1 MRSFDHCTV
10 LDHMAVETPISQSKN
25 RKRWVSPEQ
34 IDDDDDDVS
43 SVTSFDDSV
52 SEGSEDDEYVLRTV
66 TSLRHHCL
74 HLLQDQEEMSLMKQG
89 RLRGN
94 FCNPPR
100 QPNSRTRNH
109 AQLLSDEMLKYG
121 ISKILSLLVQSQSFF
136 DKLQEEQTKKAFL
149 LLEQFIECD
158 WDDFADSFL
167 AKFHMMLQRSVPCP
181 PHIIVVVSRTTTQP
195 QATSTSICGGHLPKQ
210 LCFDTMCLQQK
221 RRRRRQLIDRSRGEL
236 QRLSLLT
243 TDLLHQRLAAPL
255 DDEIIDKLDVIEART
270 DILHLWR
277 ALIQRQWVLTT
288 DEALELFQDTLNPT
302 VSVESALWNF
312 VYYVSLYD
320 NNNE

>member
-1 MRSFDHCTV
+1 
-10 LDHMAVETPISQSKN
+10 
-25 RKRWVSPEQ
+25 
-34 IDDDDDDVS
+34 
-43 SVTSFDDSV
+43 
-52 SEGSEDDEYVLRTV
+52 
-66 TSLRHHCL
+66 
-74 HLLQDQEEMSLMKQG
+74 
-89 RLRGN
+89 
-94 FCNPPR
+94 
-100 QPNSRTRNH
+100 
-109 AQLLSDEMLKYG
+109 MLKYG

-136 DKLQEEQTKKAFL
+136 GKLQEEQTKKAFL

-167 AKFHMMLQRSVPCP
+167 AKFHMILQRSVPCP

-255 DDEIIDKLDVIEART
+255 DDEIIDKLDLIEART

-302 VSVESALWNF
+302 VSVESALWN
-312 VYYVSLYD
+312 LYTMCPCTTIIMND
-320 NNNE
+320 EDQAKLFYCL